1 MIFTERILRP
11 VVKFAVHKEEV
22 NRATL
27 ALSEMLR
34 QEFDEVM
41 LRTLAGK
48 ENERIFLGDGVEI
61 DTATNE
67 IELGE
72 KLAVCIMLKVRYPA
86 HARKTKGVYAIL
98 PRRKDDIEPKR
109 FKSTAIHL
117 EGPAINVHEFFKPDP
132 RRRLMFSFPRN
143 KTISV
148 ACDPASPM
156 PGWFASARHES
167 SIRV

>member
-1 MIFTERILRP
+1 
-11 VVKFAVHKEEV
+11 
-22 NRATL
+22 
-27 ALSEMLR
+27 MLR

-132 RRRLMFSFPRN
+132 RRRLYVLVSAKQNNFRGVRP
-143 KTISV
+143 SV
-148 ACDPASPM
+148 PD
-156 PGWFASARHES
+156 ARLVGE
-167 SIRV
+167 R